1 MAAKSVFKL
10 SLIEVE
16 RLLRK
21 RAALTANVK
30 LTNHVLAR
38 MKLRHI
44 TREEVYEVLCQ
55 GRLARPAEPNLAM
68 GSLECR
74 MQRFMAGREL
84 AVVAAI
90 SDDDPAVIVVTAI
103 VLDKGN

>member
-10 SLIEVE
+10 SLVEVE
-16 RLLRK
+16 RLVRK
-21 RAALTANVK
+21 RSALTANVR
-30 LTNHVLAR
+30 LTTHVLAR

-44 TREEVYEVLCQ
+44 AREEVYDVLCF
-55 GRLARPAEPNLAM
+55 GRLAKPPEPNLAL

-74 MQRFMAGREL
+74 MQRFMSGREL
-84 AVVAAI
+84 AVVAAL
-90 SDDDPAVIVVTAI
+90 SDDDPTVVVVTAI

>member
-1 MAAKSVFKL
+1 MAAKSIFRL
-10 SLIEVE
+10 SLAEVE
-16 RLLRK
+16 RVVRK
-21 RAALTANVK
+21 RSASTANVR

-44 TREEVYEVLCQ
+44 AREEVYDVLCH
-55 GRLARPAEPNLAM
+55 GRLLRPPEPNLAL

-74 MQRFMAGREL
+74 MQRFMSGREL

-90 SDDDPAVIVVTAI
+90 ADGDPAVVVVTAI
-103 VLDKGN
+103 VLDKGK

>member
-10 SLIEVE
+10 SLSEVE
-16 RLLRK
+16 RLVR
-21 RAALTANVK
+21 RRSALTVNVR
-30 LTNHVLAR
+30 LTNHVLVR

-44 TREEVYEVLCQ
+44 AREEVYDVLCH
-55 GRLARPAEPNLAM
+55 GRLVQPPEPNPAK

-74 MQRFMAGREL
+74 MQRFMSGREL

-90 SDDDPAVIVVTAI
+90 ADDDPSVVVVTAI
-103 VLDKGN
+103 VLD

>member
-1 MAAKSVFKL
+1 VGAKSVFKL
-10 SLIEVE
+10 SLVDVE
-16 RLLRK
+16 RLVRK
-21 RAALTANVK
+21 RAALTANVR

-44 TREEVYEVLCQ
+44 AREEVYDVLCQ
-55 GRLARPAEPNLAM
+55 GRLARPPEPNAAL

-74 MQRFMAGREL
+74 MQRFMSGREL

-90 SDDDPAVIVVTAI
+90 SDDDPMVIVVTAI

>member
-1 MAAKSVFKL
+1 MAARSVFRL

-16 RLLRK
+16 HLVRK
-21 RAALTANVK
+21 RAALTANVR
-30 LTNHVLAR
+30 LTNHVLVR

-44 TREEVYEVLCQ
+44 TREEVYDVLCQ
-55 GRLARPAEPNLAM
+55 GRLVRAPEPNTTL

-90 SDDDPAVIVVTAI
+90 SDENPTLIVVTAI
-103 VLDKGN
+103 VLGKGN